1 MNTARRV
8 SSSARPGRVR
18 RGAAAVVVALAAAC
32 ASDPTP
38 SASAAVPGGE
48 GQPQTGL
55 PRVPVTLATESGE
68 LIVDAEVADSPDER
82 RVGLMWRTRLG
93 DKKGMLFLFPAEDQ
107 LSFWMKN
114 TLIPLDMVFITAE
127 RKVLGVAENA
137 TPRTT
142 VSRQVPGLSQFVLE
156 LDAGAAQQYGI
167 RAGQEVKFFAPVPDR

>member
-1 MNTARRV
+1 V
-8 SSSARPGRVR
+8 SSR
-18 RGAAAVVVALAAAC
+18 RAIAAVVAAALVGTVGAAC

-38 SASAAVPGGE
+38 PASAAVPGAE

-55 PRVPVTLATESGE
+55 PRVPVTLAAESGE

-82 RVGLMWRTRLG
+82 RIGLMWRTSLG

-127 RKVLGVAENA
+127 RKVLGVVEDA

-142 VSRQVPGLSQFVLE
+142 TSRLVPGLSQFVLE
-156 LDAGAAQQYGI
+156 LDAGAARQYGI
-167 RAGQEVKFFAPVPDR
+167 RAGQDVKFFAPVPDR